1 MKEDNNDIFD
11 GGQEVS
17 IDLGKFWRRLKRH
30 WKRIL
35 VWTLSAFVLG
45 CAIALMTPHKFVS
58 YAKLAHEMSA
68 TTSTKLSAAALMGL
82 SSSALGSTDAI
93 YPMVYPDIVAS
104 PQFEADLFLM
114 PVELY
119 EDGDTTRTTLYDYMV
134 NYREKS
140 IIREIAGAPGRLV
153 DWVKGLFV
161 PAEEWEEVEGCEN
174 VDPSCFTKE
183 QAGVVKA
190 LSKCIEVEVEK
201 KTLSITV
208 AVTFDDRY
216 LGTRL
221 CEYVVEK
228 LKEYIIRYRTG
239 KAEQNLEYCQKIN
252 DQTEAE
258 YMKAQ
263 SRYAN
268 YADSH
273 FGIAT
278 NREMAE
284 KERLKNDASLKFQLY
299 TSAAQ
304 SLQAAQAKVQQERPV
319 FAEIITPTVP
329 FRSADSRK
337 KVALAFAFLGFCL
350 GCCVVLV
357 KFRKEDEN
365 EAETEEG
372 AE

>member
-174 VDPSCFTKE
+174 VDPSCFTRE

-190 LSKCIEVEVEK
+190 LSECIEVEVEK
-201 KTLSITV
+201 KTMAITV
-208 AVTFDDRY
+208 IITFEDRY
-216 LGTRL
+216 LGTQL

-284 KERLKNDASLKFQLY
+284 KARLKNDAELKFQLY
-299 TSAAQ
+299 TAAAQ
-304 SLQAAQAKVQQERPV
+304 SLQSAAAKVQQEKPV

-329 FRSADSRK
+329 SRSADSRK
-337 KVALAFAFLGFCL
+337 KLALAFAFLGFCI